1 MVKVV
6 ENPTYTNRV
15 PALSAQ
21 QVLLCVKLI
30 RLACKRPSAAAAAR
44 LPGHRSKTPRGSRD
58 CDSLR
63 FAPPRKKTGD
73 TTSWKTPSSCH
84 HVTQHPATPAMDPQP
99 PGRSGDCDGVRIVA
113 PRGKTGDKLLWNCRV
128 DVYQSLPTPGPR

>member
-73 TTSWKTPSSCH
+73 TTSWETPSSCH
-84 HVTQHPATPAMDPQP
+84 HVTLHPAPPPWIPKP
-99 PGRSGDCDGVRIVA
+99 PGDPVTATVSGSSR
-113 PRGKTGDKLLWNCRV
+113 RGEKQVTHF
-128 DVYQSLPTPGPR
+128 PETAEFPGERD